1 MIDHIALKHVGPA
14 SSLRINFAPG
24 LNILTGDNGLGKT
37 FILDIAWWA
46 LTRTWPELPALP
58 KHGRNIQPEIE
69 YIISAEN
76 GRRQPVKIPYNSKTR
91 RWTRDKRDSPCDGL
105 VLYARSDRGISVWD
119 QAKNSS
125 QQTGAYHFSPR
136 DILNGMAKGDKVQ
149 CNGLIRDWM
158 TWQYRKKNIFK
169 TFTNVLKTLSPD
181 SSEVIRPGEPVRIS
195 VEDARDIPSLELP
208 YGTVPVTHVS
218 AGMQRILSLA
228 YLMVWTW
235 NEHLTASDLLNRE
248 PANRLVILFDE
259 IEAHLHPRWQR
270 TFMPALFEVV
280 KILESDL
287 DVQVIVSTHAP
298 LVLASVE
305 TEFCE
310 KKDRLLN
317 FELQNGTVS
326 VNEIPWAKQGDAVNW
341 LVSEAFGLHQAR
353 SENAEKAIEA
363 AEAFMRGD
371 MNALPDELGTKE
383 AIHQELQRVLPGH
396 DPFWPRWI
404 VKTEDDIV

>member
-1 MIDHIALKHVGPA
+1 
-14 SSLRINFAPG
+14 
-24 LNILTGDNGLGKT
+24 
-37 FILDIAWWA
+37 
-46 LTRTWPELPALP
+46 
-58 KHGRNIQPEIE
+58 
-69 YIISAEN
+69 
-76 GRRQPVKIPYNSKTR
+76 
-91 RWTRDKRDSPCDGL
+91 
-105 VLYARSDRGISVWD
+105 
-119 QAKNSS
+119 
-125 QQTGAYHFSPR
+125 
-136 DILNGMAKGDKVQ
+136 
-149 CNGLIRDWM
+149 
-158 TWQYRKKNIFK
+158 
-169 TFTNVLKTLSPD
+169 
-181 SSEVIRPGEPVRIS
+181 
-195 VEDARDIPSLELP
+195 
-208 YGTVPVTHVS
+208 
-218 AGMQRILSLA
+218 MQRILSLA

-259 IEAHLHPRWQR
+259 VEAHLHPRWQR

-280 KILESDL
+280 RILESDL
-287 DVQVIVSTHAP
+287 NVQVIASTHAP

-310 KKDRLLN
+310 EKDRLFN

-371 MNALPDELGTKE
+371 MNALPDGLSTKE